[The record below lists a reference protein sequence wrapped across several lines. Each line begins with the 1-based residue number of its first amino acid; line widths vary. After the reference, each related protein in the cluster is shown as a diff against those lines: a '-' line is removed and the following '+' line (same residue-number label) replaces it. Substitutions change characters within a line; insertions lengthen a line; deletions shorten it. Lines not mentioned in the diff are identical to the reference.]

1 MKTPHVSA
9 LLVLSHL
16 AVFVLGAAAAFIGGQ
31 LVSDTLAKHP
41 TVIRDRT
48 IWVDE
53 KGAGFSILGESGLPK
68 AKSYSAL
75 AAAGREC
82 LTPLLGGQ
90 RVEFG
95 VVTASPTAQAPGAE
109 LVVWIHCL
117 D

>member
-1 MKTPHVSA
+1 MTRPHVPA
-9 LLVLSHL
+9 LIVLSYVG
-16 AVFVLGAAAAFIGGQ
+16 VFILGAATMLIGNQ
-31 LVSDTLAKHP
+31 LRSDVLVTHP
-41 TVIRDRT
+41 AVITDRT
-48 IWVDE
+48 LWVDD

-109 LVVWIHCL
+109 LVVWIRCL